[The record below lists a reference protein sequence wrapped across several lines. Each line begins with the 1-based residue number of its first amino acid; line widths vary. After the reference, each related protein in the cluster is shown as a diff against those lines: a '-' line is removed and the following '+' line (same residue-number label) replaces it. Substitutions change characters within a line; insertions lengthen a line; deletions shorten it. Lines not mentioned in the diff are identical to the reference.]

1 MTGKLKKV
9 TFSRTNFM
17 QYFEKQNEPD
27 PLRLL
32 KEKGILHKSHQF
44 NFKNHVSNLFCNL
57 HVIKKKNKTSEN
69 KQSRKLEYRWSYQPE
84 ENSESLLGNTISNS
98 AEYTRHHRKKH
109 LKNLC
114 N

>member
-1 MTGKLKKV
+1 M
-9 TFSRTNFM
+9 
-17 QYFEKQNEPD
+17 
-27 PLRLL
+27 
-32 KEKGILHKSHQF
+32 KEKGIILKIS
-44 NFKNHVSNLFCNL
+44 KNLFFSTNIL
-57 HVIKKKNKTSEN
+57 ITYLVNYTKKLTISEN

>member
-1 MTGKLKKV
+1 MLVTYFVTYTKLKK
-9 TFSRTNFM
+9 N
-17 QYFEKQNEPD
+17 
-27 PLRLL
+27 
-32 KEKGILHKSHQF
+32 
-44 NFKNHVSNLFCNL
+44 
-57 HVIKKKNKTSEN
+57 NKTSEN

-109 LKNLC
+109 LKNLY